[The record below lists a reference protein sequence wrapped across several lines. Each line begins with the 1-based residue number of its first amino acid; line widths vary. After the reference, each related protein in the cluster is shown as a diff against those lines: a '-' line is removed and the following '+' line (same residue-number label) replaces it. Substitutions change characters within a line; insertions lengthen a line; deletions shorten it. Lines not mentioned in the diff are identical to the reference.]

1 MSFMARSA
9 LHFMTEKAARGYL
22 AEIMPAG
29 IENLKTLAESG
40 RSIFATFISG
50 CSDEKKK
57 KMREELAALLKFGVT
72 IDMILEKAARQQ
84 PEIKPIM
91 ESMPAYRKAEI
102 ERIMAFL
109 KEGNG
114 T

>member
-9 LHFMTEKAARGYL
+9 QHFMAEKAARQYL
-22 AEIMPAG
+22 EEIMPAG

-40 RSIFATFISG
+40 RSIFATYISG
-50 CSDEKKK
+50 CSEEKKRQ
-57 KMREELAALLKFGVT
+57 MREELAALLKFGVT
-72 IDMILEKAARQQ
+72 IDMVLEKAVRQQ

-91 ESMPAYRKAEI
+91 ESMPEYRKTEI

-109 KEGNG
+109 KE
-114 T
+114 